1 MPNKILYNQTHK
13 QGGIPVEIFIKICVL
28 FLGLLIGYFCG
39 SIPNAVII
47 GKVFFKKDIREFG
60 SHNAGGTNAG
70 RVLGKKAGVA
80 VMILDILKTTLP
92 IWGVFALVNFTM
104 LSNYAWTPWTYYL
117 AAIGAMVGHCF
128 PIFAHFRGGK
138 AVSSFAGFVLATNWV
153 LALIGIVIML
163 FVLKIK
169 KHVSL
174 GSIVSSAIVTILS
187 VFLFLP
193 ELSQIG
199 MWPGMESGVIL
210 TAFLIVETFYL
221 YDRHHEN
228 IKRLLDHQE
237 RRITWM
243 N

>member
-1 MPNKILYNQTHK
+1 M
-13 QGGIPVEIFIKICVL
+13 EIFIKIGVL
-28 FLGLLIGYFCG
+28 FLGLLIGYLCG

-70 RVLGKKAGVA
+70 RVLGKKAGVV
-80 VMILDILKTTLP
+80 VMILDVIKTSLP
-92 IWGVFALVNFTM
+92 IWGVFALVSFTV
-104 LSNYAWTPWTYYL
+104 LGVYAWSPWTYYL
-117 AAIGAMVGHCF
+117 TGIGAMVGHCF

-138 AVSSFAGFVLATNWV
+138 AVSSFGGFVLATNWV
-153 LALIGIVIML
+153 LALIGIAIML
-163 FVLKIK
+163 IVLKIK

-174 GSIVSSAIVTILS
+174 GSIVSSGLVTALS
-187 VFLFLP
+187 LVLFLP
-193 ELSQIG
+193 ALAQIG
-199 MWPGMESGVIL
+199 MWTGMESGPIY

-243 N
+243 S